1 MLYERFWEGRVGMD
15 AKERLEQ
22 SDLTTTEND
31 ASAMTTVELVHAAQ
45 RGDDQ
50 AFYELINLHK
60 TRLYRM
66 AWTHM
71 RHEQDA
77 LEAVQETVTR
87 AYIQL
92 KKLRDARFF
101 STWLIRILLN
111 VCMDELKR
119 RGRQA
124 PSSMELL
131 QGIPEERVL
140 YKQDKEGVSIE
151 ERLFLEHAVDRLEES
166 EKQVILLKYYEDMT
180 ITDISDVLECPPGTI
195 KTRLHRALNKL
206 RNIMGKGSEAH
217 G

>member
-1 MLYERFWEGRVGMD
+1 MVARERS
-15 AKERLEQ
+15 EQ
-22 SDLTTTEND
+22 VDRTISEND
-31 ASAMTTVELVHAAQ
+31 ASAMTTVELVLAAQ

-50 AFYELINLHK
+50 AFYELINQHK
-60 TRLYRM
+60 ARLYRM

-71 RHEQDA
+71 RHEQDT

-111 VCMDELKR
+111 VCIDELRR
-119 RGRQA
+119 RGRQS

-131 QGIPEERVL
+131 QGLPEERVM
-140 YKQDKEGVSIE
+140 YKQDKDGVSIE
-151 ERLFLEHAVDRLEES
+151 ERLLIEHAVDRLDEN

-180 ITDISDVLECPPGTI
+180 ITDISDVLQCPPGTI